1 MVETFTSNFPML
13 IQLNDSD
20 LSQMPVSLRTHLL
33 NWVQTR
39 QMKPNRQAQS
49 SQTQPSQI
57 EAYQLPIDFENL
69 GQAQQEKKSSPVT
82 IKLVKPS
89 HDNLNPSTPKQQQID
104 QVHVRLSQ
112 LFDAGI
118 FTQATLLRVKLK
130 KEHVKKCG
138 YTYITTGLKISSKG
152 TVLYKGEEF
161 DKPSP
166 LAQKINGSPVNGW
179 EYVEAKKNGQWVCLN
194 ELRKTWRK
202 AND

>member
-1 MVETFTSNFPML
+1 MVKTFTSNFPML

-39 QMKPNRQAQS
+39 QMKPNRQPKS
-49 SQTQPSQI
+49 SQTQPSQV
-57 EAYQLPIDFENL
+57 EAYQLPIDFDDI
-69 GQAQQEKKSSPVT
+69 GQIQHEKKSSPVT

-89 HDNLNPSTPKQQQID
+89 QDSPNLSTHKFD
-104 QVHVRLSQ
+104 HVHVHFSQ

-118 FTQATLLRVKLK
+118 LTQATPLRVRLK
-130 KEHVKKCG
+130 KENVKKFG
-138 YTYITTGLKISSKG
+138 YSYITTGLKISSKG

-179 EYVEAKKNGQWVCLN
+179 EYVEAKKNGQWVCLD
-194 ELRKTWRK
+194 ELRKIWRK

>member
-69 GQAQQEKKSSPVT
+69 GQAQQEKKSSQVS
-82 IKLVKPS
+82 IKLVK
-89 HDNLNPSTPKQQQID
+89 
-104 QVHVRLSQ
+104 LS
-112 LFDAGI
+112 
-118 FTQATLLRVKLK
+118 
-130 KEHVKKCG
+130 
-138 YTYITTGLKISSKG
+138 
-152 TVLYKGEEF
+152 
-161 DKPSP
+161 
-166 LAQKINGSPVNGW
+166 
-179 EYVEAKKNGQWVCLN
+179 
-194 ELRKTWRK
+194 
-202 AND
+202 